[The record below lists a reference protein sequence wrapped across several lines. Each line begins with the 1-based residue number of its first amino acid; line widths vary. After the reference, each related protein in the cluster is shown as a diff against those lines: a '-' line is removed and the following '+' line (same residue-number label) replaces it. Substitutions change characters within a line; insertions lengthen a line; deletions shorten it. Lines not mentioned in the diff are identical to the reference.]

1 MTANESAVP
10 RQGSATAS
18 DRRSDALL
26 EVRDLRTVFRTGKET
41 IHAVD
46 GVSFDVHA
54 GETVGLVGESGSG
67 KSVTARS
74 ILGLIDRPGAIEG
87 GEIRFNG
94 VDLVEAGWDGH
105 RGDIAIV
112 FQDPLNSIN
121 PVYTVGNQIR
131 EALRIHRGL
140 TGEAAR
146 SKAIE
151 LLEDVGIPDAPRRL
165 GEYPH
170 QFSGG
175 MQQRA
180 IIAIA
185 LACDPDLLV
194 CDEPTTA
201 LDVTIQAQILE
212 LLDDLQERE
221 DLAILFITHDM
232 GVIEETADRV
242 NVIYAGE
249 IVERAPTAELFERP
263 EHPYTR
269 ALLESVPGRSDADE
283 TLPTIDGEVP
293 TPTGP
298 ADSCRFAP
306 RCPAAEEACTTTHP
320 EQMPVGG
327 SPDHTAACL
336 IQDSSQPEVTPVA
349 SLGDAEHE
357 ASTSPTG
364 SVADASSGEATTS
377 DATEPKADPS
387 VNGSAAGAA
396 EERFAGPGEPF
407 ISVENLRTYYESDSP
422 LDRSPPVKA
431 VDGVSFDI
439 RRGEILGLVGESGC
453 GKTTLGRTLAG
464 LEAATSGSVT
474 ANGRD
479 VTDLSGGDLR
489 EWQREVGVVFQDPE
503 ESLNDRM
510 TVGQIIKEPLEAH
523 DWGTPDE
530 RDARVFELL
539 DRVGLLEEHFYR
551 YPHQFSGGQ
560 RQRIGIARALALEP
574 EFLVLDEPVS
584 ALDVSVQ
591 ARVINLLEELR
602 ETLDITLLFIAHDLS
617 VVRKITDRVAVM
629 YLGNVLEIG
638 PTEEVFTSP
647 ANPYTLSLLSAIP
660 GSSTPAPDD
669 LDRVTLRG
677 SPPNPRYPPDGC
689 PFATRCPVRIRPS
702 EWDSLS
708 PDAWAAL
715 ETFQE
720 VLRQRERADTSLLR
734 SAKRR
739 LGLIDAEQG
748 PQSVAADVFADV
760 ELPADAAEIVDEATQ
775 RAESSPSAAVEL
787 LAAEFGSVCDT
798 DAADPH
804 RIGEN
809 GRESRCHR
817 HLAEHADPDAE
828 LR

>member
-1 MTANESAVP
+1 MTANESVVP

-18 DRRSDALL
+18 ERRSDALL
-26 EVRDLRTVFRTGKET
+26 KVRDLRTVFRTGKET

-46 GVSFDVHA
+46 GISFDVHA
-54 GETVGLVGESGSG
+54 SETVGLVGESGSG

-87 GEIRFNG
+87 GEVRFNG

-131 EALRIHRGL
+131 EALRIHQGL

-269 ALLESVPGRSDADE
+269 ALLESVPGRSDADD

-293 TPTGP
+293 TPAKP

-306 RCPAAEEACTTTHP
+306 RCPAATEACTTTHP
-320 EQMPVGG
+320 EQLPVGG
-327 SPDHTAACL
+327 STDHTSACL
-336 IQDSSQPEVTPVA
+336 IHDASHPEVTR
-349 SLGDAEHE
+349 E
-357 ASTSPTG
+357 TSPDTQRQNTG
-364 SVADASSGEATTS
+364 TSSTAGRADASSTE
-377 DATEPKADPS
+377 ATEPADTEVRADSSAEMSGGSSPETGESFVS
-387 VNGSAAGAA
+387 VKD
-396 EERFAGPGEPF
+396 
-407 ISVENLRTYYESDSP
+407 LRTYYESGSP

-439 RRGEILGLVGESGC
+439 HRGEILGLVGESGC

-464 LEAATSGSVT
+464 LEAATDGSVM

-523 DWGTPDE
+523 NWGTSDE
-530 RDARVFELL
+530 RDERVFELL

-602 ETLDITLLFIAHDLS
+602 EALDITLLFIAHDLS

-629 YLGNVLEIG
+629 YLGNILEIG
-638 PTEEVFTSP
+638 PTEEVFNSP

-677 SPPNPRYPPDGC
+677 SPPNPRYPPDAC
-689 PFATRCPVRIRPS
+689 PFATRCPVRIRPP

-708 PDAWAAL
+708 PDAWEAL

-720 VLRQRERADTSLLR
+720 VLRQRERSDSSLLR
-734 SAKRR
+734 TAKRR
-739 LGLIDAEQG
+739 LGLIDDKQS

-760 ELPADAAEIVDEATQ
+760 ELSSDAAEIVDEATQ

-787 LAAEFGSVCDT
+787 LAAEFGSVCETDT
-798 DAADPH
+798 VESYS
-804 RIGEN
+804 IGEN

-817 HLAEHADPDAE
+817 HLAEHTDADTE

>member
-1 MTANESAVP
+1 MTANESTVP

-18 DRRSDALL
+18 RQQSDALL

-46 GVSFDVHA
+46 GISFDVHA

-87 GEIRFNG
+87 GKIRFNG

-131 EALRIHRGL
+131 EALRIHQGL
-140 TGEAAR
+140 TGETAR

-269 ALLESVPGRSDADE
+269 ALLESVPGRSDADD

-293 TPTGP
+293 TPTEP

-306 RCPAAEEACTTTHP
+306 RCPAATEACATTHP
-320 EQMPVGG
+320 EQIPVGG
-327 SPDHTAACL
+327 SMGHTAACL
-336 IQDSSQPEVTPVA
+336 IHDASHPEVTRET
-349 SLGDAEHE
+349 SSDTQKRNTRTS
-357 ASTSPTG
+357 STAG
-364 SVADASSGEATTS
+364 RADASSTEATKS
-377 DATEPKADPS
+377 ADTKLNADS
-387 VNGSAAGAA
+387 SAEMSGGSSP
-396 EERFAGPGEPF
+396 ETRESF
-407 ISVENLRTYYESDSP
+407 ISVKDLQTYYESDSP

-431 VDGVSFDI
+431 VDSVSFDI
-439 RRGEILGLVGESGC
+439 HRGEILGLVGESGC

-464 LEAATSGSVT
+464 LEAATDGSIM

-523 DWGTPDE
+523 NWGNSDE
-530 RDARVFELL
+530 RDERVFELL

-591 ARVINLLEELR
+591 ARVVNLLEELR

-629 YLGNVLEIG
+629 YLGNILEIG
-638 PTEEVFTSP
+638 PTEEVFNSP

-660 GSSTPAPDD
+660 GSSAPAPDE

-677 SPPNPRYPPDGC
+677 SPPNPRYPPDAC
-689 PFATRCPVRIRPS
+689 PFATRCPVRIRPP
-702 EWDSLS
+702 EWGSLS

-720 VLRQRERADTSLLR
+720 VLRQRERADSSLLR
-734 SAKRR
+734 TAKRR
-739 LGLIDAEQG
+739 LGLIDDKQG
-748 PQSVAADVFADV
+748 PRSVAADVFGDV
-760 ELPADAAEIVDEATQ
+760 DLPSDAAEIVDEATQ

-787 LAAEFGSVCDT
+787 LAAEFGSVCETDT
-798 DAADPH
+798 VESYL
-804 RIGEN
+804 IGEN

-817 HLAEHADPDAE
+817 HLAEHTDADTE